1 MAMPPELEAAYNA
14 QITMEYGAAYS
25 YLGMS
30 AWFETEGLP
39 GMAAWMRAQSAEEL
53 THAHRFLEFVLDR
66 DGSVELGPIE
76 APSLDFTTP
85 LDVFRQS
92 LAQEQAVTA
101 SINDIYALAIAAKD
115 FASNSLLDW
124 FVAEQVEE
132 EASVQQIIDDL
143 VRAGDT
149 GHTIL
154 MIDRELGA
162 RGGGGEAADSGE

>member
-1 MAMPPELEAAYNA
+1 MAITPELEAAYNE

-30 AWFETEGLP
+30 AWFEAEGLP

-53 THAHRFLEFVLDR
+53 THAHRFLDFVLDR
-66 DGSVELGPIE
+66 DGRVELGPIP
-76 APSLDFTTP
+76 APSLNVASP

-92 LAQEQAVTA
+92 LVQEQAVTA
-101 SINDIYALAIAAKD
+101 SINDIYALAVEQKD
-115 FASNSLLDW
+115 FASNPILDW

-132 EASVQQIIDDL
+132 ESTVQQIIDDL
-143 VRAGDT
+143 VRAGDA

-162 RGGGGEAADSGE
+162 RGGGTEAPAEQ